1 MKTIEFD
8 TKLTTSDQ
16 IPVPADV
23 AGQLPA
29 GSNVRVILLWKTDE
43 DEDDDWRRQ
52 SLERFAAAYAAED
65 SVYEQLADD
74 APSR

>member
-8 TKLTTSDQ
+8 TQLTTSDQ

-29 GSNVRVILLWKTDE
+29 GSNVRVILLWDADK
-43 DEDDDWRRQ
+43 DEDDDWRRL
-52 SLERFAAAYAAED
+52 SLERFAGAYAAED